1 MSSIKRINAHPGEK
15 AFEQIDITQMQVL
28 GKSVFEMKP
37 LK

>member
-1 MSSIKRINAHPGEK
+1 MFSIILINVFLGEK

-28 GKSVFEMKP
+28 GKSVFEMKS